1 MVWSPLPRCDAL
13 RRLSIIMMVS
23 HGGRQLAP
31 RAVPT
36 TSLSGAS
43 LSVLCIG
50 VSFAS
55 ALGALSELSLL
66 SGWASL
72 SGRASVRARWD
83 GFFSGPHRCA
93 HHAKGPRRLAGRSPV
108 DLRQAV
114 GLAGHDK
121 LARPPCAEWGHP
133 LQCTSCVSGE
143 RLQAERGTVV
153 DAPSELVGISAL
165 RAGLVPVAD
174 AALSMWGCAVC
185 SCFPFYCRVT
195 SPLPPPQLFA
205 EDVRYFLPA
214 YQRNYCWKQETA
226 VGFLQ
231 QVLDRVRD
239 GYDELH
245 SALEVTPEGH
255 EKRLPTDIIRQW
267 TLEQIPE
274 SIGFIVLYRGREDG
288 HFGVIDGQQRMVTLG
303 FIFAALRECFLQ
315 SGNTI
320 DEACAE
326 EMHDRIWQRPHFSR
340 GLAATA
346 RLTVRR
352 IDVDLYH
359 RLCLVPGGMQAF
371 LDREADNE
379 DMSTSESHS
388 KMIGAQRIILDTLME
403 QPPCVWRMLASYLS
417 ECQYNMLLSQD
428 AITALKMFGSLNF
441 KGAEQMG
448 AVDRFRSAI
457 VMEDE
462 ADLNTNVAAAAR
474 AVPSLTGGAPARVG
488 SLLEPVWDELQSDYG
503 RQFIATAVLRAIQCR
518 LGLLEGKHNYWQD
531 PSSLTLADKY
541 DAEARLM
548 LAEASIPAAS
558 FFCGPFSC
566 LLKEYRV
573 VERASLPGG
582 AHGNAVDRLLQSL
595 KGCTLVAWEPVA
607 YAFMRTRLDDDGV
620 PLPGVVPEI
629 EAFLLTLDRF
639 AFYVLLVEGGVQRL
653 ARLNAVLEA
662 VTSGKDPLK
671 LMVLGTEPGE
681 ARGGA
686 LLPTPGWP

>member
-1 MVWSPLPRCDAL
+1 MAFSAAPTGAL
-13 RRLSIIMMVS
+13 TTLRARGGLL
-23 HGGRQLAP
+23 GGRPWICVRPSAW
-31 RAVPT
+31 RGT
-36 TSLSGAS
+36 TSL
-43 LSVLCIG
+43 
-50 VSFAS
+50 
-55 ALGALSELSLL
+55 
-66 SGWASL
+66 
-72 SGRASVRARWD
+72 
-83 GFFSGPHRCA
+83 
-93 HHAKGPRRLAGRSPV
+93 
-108 DLRQAV
+108 
-114 GLAGHDK
+114 
-121 LARPPCAEWGHP
+121 LARPV
-133 LQCTSCVSGE
+133 QSGAI
-143 RLQAERGTVV
+143 RC
-153 DAPSELVGISAL
+153 SAL
-165 RAGLVPVAD
+165 PVSAESD
-174 AALSMWGCAVC
+174 YKLKE
-185 SCFPFYCRVT
+185 
-195 SPLPPPQLFA
+195 LFA

-288 HFGVIDGQQRMVTLG
+288 HFVLVVDGQQRMVTLG

-359 RLCLVPGGMQAF
+359 RVCLVPGGMQAF

-403 QPPCVWRMLASYLS
+403 QPPCVWRMLASYLP

-503 RQFIATAVLRAIQCR
+503 RLFIATAVLRAIQCR

-531 PSSLTLADKY
+531 PSSLILADKY

-558 FFCGPFSC
+558 FFCGPFSW

-582 AHGNAVDRLLQSL
+582 AHGNAVDRLLQSP